1 MEEKSQFPFFIA
13 GELSQSQSQIISHG
27 TYLQMNI
34 DIAMHIYQ
42 SKPAQI
48 LYSMPFDCFN
58 ILRSLEYQLFCMH
71 GGAMEP
77 VIV

>member
-1 MEEKSQFPFFIA
+1 MFPWKKNPNFLFFIA

-34 DIAMHIYQ
+34 DIAMHIHQ

-48 LYSMPFDCFN
+48 L
-58 ILRSLEYQLFCMH
+58 
-71 GGAMEP
+71 
-77 VIV
+77 